1 LRYKFLFSIF
11 VFFFISVFLALGS
24 WQIIRLNWKLELINQ
39 IETSLKDI
47 PVNLSNSKHKN
58 YLRVKTRGSIDF
70 EKQIYLYN
78 LNEKGKPGFEVIN
91 PLKVGNNNYLL
102 NRGWIPFNKKE
113 DETINVIDENY
124 INGVLR
130 KQIKPN
136 IFKPENDLSENYWF
150 TLDRDDIFKFTGKNF
165 SPYVIYLSGNN
176 EFPKPK
182 LITANISNNHKKYA
196 LTWFSLAISI
206 LLIYLYLRKKNY

>member
-1 LRYKFLFSIF
+1 MRYKFLFSIF
-11 VFFFISVFLALGS
+11 VFFFISVFLSLGS

-39 IETSLKDI
+39 IESSLKDI

-58 YLRVKTRGSIDF
+58 YLRIKTRGSIDF

-136 IFKPENDLSENYWF
+136 MFKPENDLSENYWF

-182 LITANISNNHKKYA
+182 SITANISNNHKKYA

>member
-11 VFFFISVFLALGS
+11 VFFFISVFIALGS
-24 WQIIRLNWKLELINQ
+24 WQIVRLNWKLELINQ

-58 YLRVKTRGSIDF
+58 YLRIKTKGSIDF

-182 LITANISNNHKKYA
+182 SITANISNNHKKYA

>member
-58 YLRVKTRGSIDF
+58 YLRIKTRGSIDF

-182 LITANISNNHKKYA
+182 SITANISNNHKKYA